1 MTIIFLSTLIKF
13 NQNIIEEIKEK
24 AALLRNPKPVEVATA
39 FEEFNDYDDETIE
52 EIEEA
57 ILSGDIAKAKVVA
70 EEHVAHLK
78 EFIIKHG
85 ENLFQDTKKDE
96 IN

>member
-1 MTIIFLSTLIKF
+1 MP
-13 NQNIIEEIKEK
+13 KEH
-24 AALLRNPKPVEVATA
+24 
-39 FEEFNDYDDETIE
+39 E

-57 ILSGDIAKAKVVA
+57 ILSGDIEKARVVA

-78 EFIIKHG
+78 KFVIKHG